1 MECVTVGK
9 IGTTWGTVHM
19 GEWVRWENGLTKEK
33 LTQMGRNGSR
43 LKKEPR
49 WEKMN
54 TDKKKMNPDR
64 KK

>member
-1 MECVTVGK
+1 MGDCPHGRVGQ
-9 IGTTWGTVHM
+9 M
-19 GEWVRWENGLTKEK
+19 GNGLTKEK
-33 LTQMGRNGSR
+33 LTQMGRNVPR

-54 TDKKKMNPDR
+54 TDKNKMNPVW

>member
-1 MECVTVGK
+1 MGNAY
-9 IGTTWGTVHM
+9 M

-33 LTQMGRNGSR
+33 LTQMGRNGPR